1 MKALV
6 TKPCSINGTPVKAG
20 DSVEVDANTFAN
32 LSRKGWLKEQSEEA
46 PKENQKPKAPKP

>member
-1 MKALV
+1 MKAVV
-6 TKPCSINGTPVKAG
+6 TKPCSINNVPAKAG
-20 DSVEVDANTFAN
+20 DVVEVCANTFAN

>member
-6 TKPCSINGTPVKAG
+6 AKPCSINGTPAKAG

-32 LSRKGWLKEQSEEA
+32 LSRKGWLTEQVEEA
-46 PKENQKPKAPKP
+46 PKENPKPKAIKP